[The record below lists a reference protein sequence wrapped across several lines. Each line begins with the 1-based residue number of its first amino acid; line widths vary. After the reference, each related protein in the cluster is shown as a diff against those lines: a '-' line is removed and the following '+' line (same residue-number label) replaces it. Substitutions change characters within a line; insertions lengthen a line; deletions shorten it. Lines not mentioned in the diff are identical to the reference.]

1 MSKIIR
7 IYVHGGPE
15 VLKLEDVA
23 MPEPGPGE
31 ALIRQTAIGLNYA
44 DVYFRVGLYQAPLPT
59 SLGVEG
65 AGEVLAVGDGVTE
78 FHPGD
83 RVAYA
88 GGPLGAYATERVIP
102 ADRLIKL
109 PDAIDDTTA
118 AAMLLQG
125 FTAHYLLRRTRP
137 VQAGDTILVH
147 AAAGGVGLILCQWA
161 KHIGAT
167 VIGVVST
174 PEKAEVAKAYGA
186 DHAIVGSADLPAEV
200 KRITGGA
207 MVQVVYDS
215 VGKDTFMASLD
226 CLAPLG
232 MMVSYGIASGPV
244 PPVDLGVLAAKGSLF
259 LTRPSLA
266 TYTARRE
273 DRLAAASELFEMVQK
288 GIVKIRVNQTFPLA
302 NAAAAHAL
310 LESRQTTGSI
320 VLIP

>member
-1 MSKIIR
+1 MSKVIR
-7 IYVHGGPE
+7 IYTHGGTE
-15 VLKLEDVA
+15 VLKLEDVP

-31 ALIRQTAIGLNYA
+31 VLIRHKAVGLNYA
-44 DVYFRVGLYQAPLPT
+44 DVYFRVGSYEAPLPT

-65 AGEVLAVGDGVTE
+65 AGEVLAVGAGVTE
-78 FHPGD
+78 FQPGE

-88 GGPLGAYATERVIP
+88 GGPLGAYSTERVIS
-102 ADRLIKL
+102 ADRLVKL
-109 PDAIDDTTA
+109 PDTIDDTTA

-125 FTAHYLLRRTRP
+125 FTAHYLLRRTRR

-174 PEKAEVAKAYGA
+174 PEKAAVVKEYGA
-186 DHAIVGSADLPAEV
+186 DHAIVGSTDLAGEV
-200 KRITGGA
+200 KRITGGK

-215 VGKDTFMASLD
+215 VGKHTFMASLD
-226 CLAPLG
+226 CLAPFGL
-232 MMVSYGIASGPV
+232 MVSYGIASGPV
-244 PPVDLGVLAAKGSLF
+244 PPVDLGLLAAKSLF

-266 TYTARRE
+266 TYTATRE
-273 DRLAAASELFEMVQK
+273 DRLEAAAELFDVVQK
-288 GIVKIRVNQTFPLA
+288 GGVKIRVSQTFPLA
-302 NAAAAHAL
+302 SAAEAHAL
-310 LESRQTTGSI
+310 LESRQTMGSI